1 MATRGQ
7 QYHWYFTNY
16 QRDEQ
21 LTKLGSDLDAVVQRL
36 EIVEAACTELQ
47 GTRATGRTESAVTQ
61 LDPQASGIGTQI
73 KPVTL
78 APQASGTRAHVHL
91 VTPGPQHQHR
101 ETVFDMVQS
110 LLIEHGDDEPYN
122 APHTDDITKKVE
134 LEISDFSGDL
144 HPKAFV
150 DWLNSL
156 DDYFAWYN
164 MNDA

>member
-1 MATRGQ
+1 M
-7 QYHWYFTNY
+7 
-16 QRDEQ
+16 DV
-21 LTKLGSDLDAVVQRL
+21 VVQRL
-36 EIVEAACTELQ
+36 EIIEVALTELQ
-47 GTRATGRTESAVTQ
+47 RTRTTGRTESAVTEQ
-61 LDPQASGIGTQI
+61 DPQTSGTGIQM
-73 KPVTL
+73 KPITP
-78 APQASGTRAHVHL
+78 APQASGTRAQVIL
-91 VTPGPQHQHR
+91 ATPSPQHQYH
-101 ETVFDMVQS
+101 ETMFDMVQR
-110 LLIEHGDDEPYN
+110 LLLEHGDDEPYN